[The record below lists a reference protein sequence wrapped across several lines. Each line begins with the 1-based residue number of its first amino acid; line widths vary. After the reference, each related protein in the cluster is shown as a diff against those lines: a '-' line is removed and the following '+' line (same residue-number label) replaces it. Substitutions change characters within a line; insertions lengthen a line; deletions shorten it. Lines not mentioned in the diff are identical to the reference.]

1 MREQLLQGFWLGP
14 LRIDLR
20 TGTVTGDGPP
30 AHLPSRAVEVLLRLA
45 HDPGELVTRAELL
58 DAVWGEGQGSEEAL
72 SHAVSELRRGLGEDA
87 ARPRFV
93 QTVPRRGYRLLVDP
107 RLDAAAELG
116 APGSLEIPFWKE
128 LMKRGVVQAA
138 AAHLVVGWLLIQVA
152 GETFDNLGLPP
163 WATPAVT
170 YVVVAGFPVVVALA
184 WFLEFAEGRMTLDTG
199 DGRRRRGGLERNYL
213 AIVAAYVVA
222 AAGVGV
228 YQLTVGLPF
237 PDTVV
242 ADAGSDPEQAL
253 PVEAN
258 SIAVLRFRPISDNE
272 RARIFSDGLAE
283 DILDRLARVPGLAVS
298 SRTDAWSLPENANSA
313 EVRRRLRV
321 ARYLEGSVRLQD
333 DDLRVT
339 VQLIDSDGGFHDFS
353 RTFDRQLEDFMEVQ
367 REITNLVV
375 ANLRVALEPE
385 TENWL
390 ADSYPDTD
398 LDAYVLYRKGRS
410 ILASPLTEESLDQA
424 VAYFREAIALDPAYA
439 AAHAGSCIA
448 FVEFF
453 ERSGDPEDIEKAEAS
468 CATALVSDPNLYV
481 VYAAM
486 GDLYQ
491 RTNRPELAELAYG
504 NALERH
510 EKDVRSIIGLAEV
523 HEKQNRLDLAETALR
538 RAIRSQPGNWRAINA
553 LGTFY
558 FSTGRFV
565 DAANEFRKVVYL
577 DPANWQAQG
586 NLGSAFL
593 MSGRFGEAAEAL
605 RTAIDIHP
613 EQTYWS
619 NLGIVY
625 YYLGR
630 FEDAVEA
637 YRAALDLAPRSNIT
651 WLNLADAL
659 HFAGDSDG
667 ARDAYRRAADLSA
680 ERIAVNAGDAESLET
695 LAWAKAML
703 GESGEAR
710 ELMDR
715 AISLAPNDPYAWYY
729 DALIRSRAGDPG
741 GALDAAAT
749 ALREG
754 YSTVMLEAEPF
765 LGELREYER
774 FRDMLASK
782 PGR

>member
-1 MREQLLQGFWLGP
+1 VREQLLQGFWLGP
-14 LRIDLR
+14 LRIDPR
-20 TGTVTGDGPP
+20 TGTVTGEGPP
-30 AHLPSRAVEVLLRLA
+30 THLPSRAVEVLLRLA

-72 SHAVSELRRGLGEDA
+72 SHAVSELRHGLGEDA
-87 ARPRFV
+87 AHPRFV
-93 QTVPRRGYRLLVDP
+93 QTVPRRGYRLLVYP
-107 RLDAAAELG
+107 RPDAAAELE
-116 APGSLEIPFWKE
+116 APPSLEIPFWKE

-152 GETFDNLGLPP
+152 GETFENLGLPA
-163 WATPAVT
+163 WAAPAVT

-199 DGRRRRGGLERNYL
+199 GDRRRRGGLERNYL
-213 AIVAAYVVA
+213 AIIAAYVVA
-222 AAGVGV
+222 ATGVGV
-228 YQLTVGLPF
+228 YELTVGLPL
-237 PDTVV
+237 PETI
-242 ADAGSDPEQAL
+242 APNSGSDPEQAL

-258 SIAVLRFRPISDNE
+258 SIAVLRFRPISNDE
-272 RARIFSDGLAE
+272 RARIFSDGLSE

-298 SRTDAWSLPENANSA
+298 SRTDAWSLPESANSA

-339 VQLIDSDGGFHDFS
+339 VQLIETDGGFHDFS
-353 RTFDRQLEDFMEVQ
+353 RTFDRRLEDFMEVQ

-375 ANLRVALEPE
+375 ANLRVSLEPE

-398 LDAYVLYRKGRS
+398 LDAYVLYRKGRG
-410 ILASPLTEESLDQA
+410 ILASPLTAESLEQA

-453 ERSGDPEDIEKAEAS
+453 ERSGDPGDIEKAEAS

-491 RTNRPELAELAYG
+491 RTNRLELAELAYR

-523 HEKQNRLDLAETALR
+523 HEKRHRLDMAEAKLR

-558 FSTGRFV
+558 FWVF
-565 DAANEFRKVVYL
+565 
-577 DPANWQAQG
+577 
-586 NLGSAFL
+586 
-593 MSGRFGEAAEAL
+593 
-605 RTAIDIHP
+605 
-613 EQTYWS
+613 
-619 NLGIVY
+619 
-625 YYLGR
+625 
-630 FEDAVEA
+630 
-637 YRAALDLAPRSNIT
+637 PRS
-651 WLNLADAL
+651 
-659 HFAGDSDG
+659 
-667 ARDAYRRAADLSA
+667 
-680 ERIAVNAGDAESLET
+680 
-695 LAWAKAML
+695 
-703 GESGEAR
+703 
-710 ELMDR
+710 
-715 AISLAPNDPYAWYY
+715 
-729 DALIRSRAGDPG
+729 G
-741 GALDAAAT
+741 G
-749 ALREG
+749 
-754 YSTVMLEAEPF
+754 
-765 LGELREYER
+765 
-774 FRDMLASK
+774 
-782 PGR
+782 